1 MFFYRR
7 TKSFGRLVYEDCSS
21 LGRMDNDKSLVI
33 PVNESLPQNVYS
45 GVFHYD
51 QVYLDDIH
59 ETSLGEMSSL
69 DDCVLQVNIQSI
81 IPNSFKSNAT
91 DFVREMFE
99 TMLMLCTVF
108 RLIRNLKHKEYYFHL
123 LRKFNCANCKKKL

>member
-21 LGRMDNDKSLVI
+21 LGRLDNDKSLVI

-81 IPNSFKSNAT
+81 ITNSFKSNAT

-108 RLIRNLKHKEYYFHL
+108 HLIRNLKHKELVLYTFI
-123 LRKFNCANCKKKL
+123 KKI

>member
-21 LGRMDNDKSLVI
+21 LGRLDNDKSLVI

-81 IPNSFKSNAT
+81 ITNSFKSNAT

-99 TMLMLCTVF
+99 TMLMLCTV
-108 RLIRNLKHKEYYFHL
+108 LHLSRNLKHKE
-123 LRKFNCANCKKKL
+123 